1 VRELLIE
8 KEAEASTEQG
18 EKLMPR
24 RNRPPARKL
33 VPDPQ
38 YNSVLVTRLIN
49 KVMKNGKKTI
59 AEKIVYNAFKVMEK
73 DSGKNGSDLL
83 EQAIRNTSP
92 ILEVKSRRVG
102 GATYQVPVDVR
113 AERRLTLSMRW
124 IIDSAS
130 KKQGRSMSEKLAREL
145 TDALNNTGG
154 AVKKKDDVHRMA
166 EANRAF
172 AHYRW

>member
-1 VRELLIE
+1 
-8 KEAEASTEQG
+8 
-18 EKLMPR
+18 MPR
-24 RNRPPARKL
+24 RNRPDTRIL
-33 VPDPQ
+33 TPDPR
-38 YNSVLVTRLIN
+38 YNSILVTRLIN
-49 KVMKNGKKTI
+49 KIMIHGKKTI
-59 AEKIVYNAFKVMEK
+59 AEKIVYNAFEFVEK
-73 DSGKNGSDLL
+73 ELGKNGSDLL
-83 EQAIRNTSP
+83 EQAVRNTSP

-113 AERRLTLSMRW
+113 ADRRISLSIRW

-130 KKQGRSMSEKLAREL
+130 TRQGKSMSEKLASEL
-145 TDALNNTGG
+145 TDAFNNTGG

>member
-1 VRELLIE
+1 
-8 KEAEASTEQG
+8 
-18 EKLMPR
+18 MPR
-24 RNRPPARKL
+24 RNRPEPRIL
-33 VPDPQ
+33 TPDPK

-49 KVMKNGKKTI
+49 KIMKSGKKTI
-59 AEKIVYNAFKVMEK
+59 AERIVYNAFENVEK
-73 DSGKNGSDLL
+73 NTGKNGSDLL
-83 EQAIRNTSP
+83 EQAVRNTSP

-113 AERRLTLSMRW
+113 ADRRISLSIRW

-130 KKQGRSMSEKLAREL
+130 SRQGKSMSEKLANEL
-145 TDALNNTGG
+145 TDAFNNTGG
-154 AVKKKDDVHRMA
+154 AVKKKEDVHRMA

>member
-1 VRELLIE
+1 
-8 KEAEASTEQG
+8 
-18 EKLMPR
+18 MPR
-24 RNRPPARKL
+24 RNRPEPRIL
-33 VPDPQ
+33 TPDPK

-49 KVMKNGKKTI
+49 KIMKSGKKTI
-59 AEKIVYNAFKVMEK
+59 AERIVYNAFENVEK
-73 DSGKNGSDLL
+73 NTGKNGSDLL
-83 EQAIRNTSP
+83 EQAVRNTSP

-113 AERRLTLSMRW
+113 ADRRISLSIRW

-130 KKQGRSMSEKLAREL
+130 SRQGKSMSEKLANEL
-145 TDALNNTGG
+145 TDAFNNTGG
-154 AVKKKDDVHRMA
+154 AVKKKEDVHRME